1 MFLAMYNIEIR
12 LNNYND
18 INYIVRYNRKNKD
31 LHNFWKTGH
40 DSIVE
45 RKLCPGMLMLC

>member
-18 INYIVRYNRKNKD
+18 FNYIVRYNRKNKD